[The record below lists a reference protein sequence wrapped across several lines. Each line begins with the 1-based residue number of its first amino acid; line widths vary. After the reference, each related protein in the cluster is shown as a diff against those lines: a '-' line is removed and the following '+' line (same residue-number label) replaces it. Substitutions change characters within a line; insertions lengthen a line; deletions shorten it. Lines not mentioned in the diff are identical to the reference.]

1 MKQMTEK
8 MKATRPKTGSW
19 RPFRP
24 AGMSDGAWKT
34 ILLLHRYPTDEMDE
48 EERKHCLG
56 PMLFGKGGPR
66 FGDYGRGWIQERAD
80 ALVRDGLTP
89 YAMDAR
95 EWRGE
100 IADAIDYYNGMG
112 FDKADAEGYV
122 APYADFFT
130 CNMSFPREWSLD
142 RSFAAKDAARAK
154 MDEIWYGICYGPFG
168 AGPWEVMTKGVMNGW
183 KNVFACDADEAF
195 QGIGNFDWRCASL
208 GMDVD
213 DVLEMSEMC
222 PISGNA
228 TIIDGIDLALDFAER
243 GGLSTNQRSRVI
255 RFLKRAIGELYKRGK
270 AMMKAMGEEAS
281 LSLFFKRVKKREW
294 SALNY
299 FGGAVMP
306 GPKECDAR
314 QAVVEEARDRE
325 LMREKNKII
334 RMAETRPV
342 SEMADD
348 EIDDCIDVINKAIVN
363 IEMPGVSF
371 SWAMDTLDKL
381 YAEQNE
387 RLRARIANRDRA
399 AARAFYAREAAEE
412 EAREKLEAERK
423 KKKGKRRR

>member
-1 MKQMTEK
+1 MSARKSK
-8 MKATRPKTGSW
+8 TRPKTGSW

-80 ALVRDGLTP
+80 ELVRDGLTP
-89 YAMDAR
+89 YAIDAR
-95 EWRGE
+95 EWRDE

-112 FDKADAEGYV
+112 FDEAEAKGV
-122 APYADFFT
+122 VSLDADFFT

-142 RSFAAKDAARAK
+142 RSFTAKDAARAK

-183 KNVFACDADEAF
+183 KNVFTCDADEAF

-222 PISGNA
+222 PVSGNA
-228 TIIDGIDLALDFAER
+228 TIIGGIDLALDFAEK

-270 AMMKAMGEEAS
+270 AMMKTMGKRSSLSSFFGQIKDREATAQRFFGWAMMPGAEAYGARAATVLEARLREPIRDDNLPKETLDWGLYSIEEEYDKAQEKIIALAVKWKQSAERERYAKEEA
-281 LSLFFKRVKKREW
+281 
-294 SALNY
+294 
-299 FGGAVMP
+299 
-306 GPKECDAR
+306 KEKD
-314 QAVVEEARDRE
+314 
-325 LMREKNKII
+325 
-334 RMAETRPV
+334 
-342 SEMADD
+342 
-348 EIDDCIDVINKAIVN
+348 
-363 IEMPGVSF
+363 
-371 SWAMDTLDKL
+371 
-381 YAEQNE
+381 
-387 RLRARIANRDRA
+387 
-399 AARAFYAREAAEE
+399 
-412 EAREKLEAERK
+412 REKLKAERK
-423 KKKGKRRR
+423 KSKKKGNGGNK